1 MAERRPARAALSLM
15 PPLKKSRKVPLGPAL
30 TLEGFLHA
38 LPKAELH
45 LHLEGSVEPQTLREL
60 AGAKGRLQKET
71 EGWIAEQEGRGFCY
85 GNFGEFLDAFKRV
98 TLLLESPAD
107 YALITTRL
115 LERLAAANV
124 RYAEITLSAGV
135 ILWKKQPL
143 PAIFEAIAEAARK
156 FSPRLRA
163 KWIFDAVRQFGPD
176 DAREA
181 LGWARIFRDDGVV
194 AFGIG
199 GDEERG
205 PASLFTSIYREANE
219 LGLRVTAHAGE
230 SGGPESVRDAV
241 ELLGA
246 ERIGHGLAAARDLNV
261 MALLRERE
269 IPLEVCLTSNVA
281 TGLIA
286 RIEDH
291 PLRRFHDAGLRV
303 TLSTDDP
310 AMFSTTLERELA
322 LACRIFSLSQNEIT
336 GIMRNAILASF
347 DSEEGKQSLLSEF
360 ERVVRNRQGSR
371 AAPNS

>member
-1 MAERRPARAALSLM
+1 MPPTRKSRPA
-15 PPLKKSRKVPLGPAL
+15 PAGSAS

-60 AGAKGRLQKET
+60 AGAKGRLEKET
-71 EGWIAEQEGRGFCY
+71 EEWIGRQEGRGFRY
-85 GNFGEFLDAFKRV
+85 GSFGEFLDAFKRV

-115 LERLAAANV
+115 LERLAAGNV

-143 PAIFEAIAEAARK
+143 PEIFEAIAEAARK
-156 FSPRLRA
+156 FPSRSRLRV

-176 DAREA
+176 HAREA
-181 LGWARIFRDDGVV
+181 LGWARIFRDDDVV

-205 PASLFTSIYREANE
+205 PASLFTAIYREAKD
-219 LGLRVTAHAGE
+219 LGLHVTAHAGE
-230 SGGPESVRDAV
+230 SGGPESVREAV
-241 ELLGA
+241 ELLDA
-246 ERIGHGLAAARDLNV
+246 ERIGHGLAAARDPGV
-261 MALLRERE
+261 MALLRDRKV
-269 IPLEVCLTSNVA
+269 PLEVCLTSNVA

-286 RIEDH
+286 RVEDH
-291 PLRRFHDAGLRV
+291 PLRQFLDAGLQV

-310 AMFSTTLERELA
+310 AMFSTSLERELG
-322 LACRIFSLSQNEIT
+322 LARRAFSLSQDEIA
-336 GIMRNAILASF
+336 GVMRNAILASF
-347 DSEEGKQSLLSEF
+347 DSEDGKQSLLGEF
-360 ERVVRNRQGSR
+360 ERVIRNTQEPR
-371 AAPNS
+371 AALNS